1 MTPGFT
7 TRARAERF
15 AAALDASLDAAP
27 LGVDPAWLRLV
38 DRLEAGPEVQP
49 REEFASAL
57 REQLLTAA
65 RSEQPATGRVDAAV
79 APDPLDRLR
88 LAPGRP
94 GGQRRLTASLA
105 ALALVGAGGGMAVAS
120 QGALPGETLYPV
132 KRALEDVRTG
142 LEDDPS
148 AKGTRLVAQARD
160 RLSEVAALT
169 ATDGADP
176 VAVEQTLDDF
186 AAQAREAADLK
197 LEAYDDSGSEA
208 DVLEVRDLATDSV
221 AVLGSLEPVVP
232 ETALGALLRAAQDM
246 RDLDAVARQACGGCG
261 GPVVDL
267 VPDLALDPASADLGR
282 ALGLG
287 ELRAAGRSDT
297 ARGSGVDGGA
307 RAGGPDGAARAG
319 RDGPTSGDARSPRG
333 TRDQQ
338 QGGQQGGQLGGG
350 ASVPVDGGSVPDV
363 QGPLRDLTESVTKTL
378 EGLTGSPLGDLPGG
392 LLGGGGSG
400 GGSGSGSGGTSD
412 QGTGS
417 GPRKGDGRN
426 GGTNDDGG
434 ARGGGGAGGL
444 VGETLEQVDE
454 TLGGLVP

>member
-15 AAALDASLDAAP
+15 AAALDASRDAAP

-38 DRLEAGPEVQP
+38 DRLESGPEVQP
-49 REEFASAL
+49 RQEFASAL

-65 RSEQPATGRVDAAV
+65 RDEQHATGLVDAVA

-94 GGQRRLTASLA
+94 RGQRRLTASVA

-120 QGALPGETLYPV
+120 QSALPGETLYPV

-160 RLSEVAALT
+160 RLTEVAALT
-169 ATDGADP
+169 AADGADP
-176 VAVEQTLDDF
+176 VAVERTLDDF

-197 LEAYDDSGSEA
+197 LEAYYDSGSQAE
-208 DVLEVRDLATDSV
+208 VLEVRDLATDSV

-232 ETALGALLRAAQDM
+232 ETALGALLRAAQDL

-287 ELRAAGRSDT
+287 ELRAAGRPDT
-297 ARGSGVDGGA
+297 GRGSDVDGGA
-307 RAGGPDGAARAG
+307 GAGGPDGAARPGAEG
-319 RDGPTSGDARSPRG
+319 RTPGDRSPRG
-333 TRDQQ
+333 TQDRQ
-338 QGGQQGGQLGGG
+338 QGGQAGGQAGGQPGGQLGGG
-350 ASVPVDGGSVPDV
+350 ASLPVDGGSVPEL
-363 QGPLRDLTESVTKTL
+363 QGPLR
-378 EGLTGSPLGDLPGG
+378 
-392 LLGGGGSG
+392 
-400 GGSGSGSGGTSD
+400 
-412 QGTGS
+412 
-417 GPRKGDGRN
+417 
-426 GGTNDDGG
+426 
-434 ARGGGGAGGL
+434 
-444 VGETLEQVDE
+444 
-454 TLGGLVP
+454 